1 MNDTT
6 QRPELPDHLSTDPR
20 SSFHVPAVFE
30 HDIGILFN
38 DKERF
43 DVSEYCISEGWVK
56 VPAGKALDR
65 KGQPMLIKLKGKVE
79 AFYR

>member
-20 SSFHVPAVFE
+20 SKFHVAAVFE
-30 HDIGILFN
+30 HDIGIHFN

-43 DVSEYCISEGWVK
+43 DVTEYCISESWIK
-56 VPAGKALDR
+56 VPSGKALDR
-65 KGQPMLIKLKGKVE
+65 QGQPMLIKLKGKVE
-79 AFYR
+79 AFYK